1 MIWNIWE
8 IWVELACIAAFIG
21 VLVYLDNKYK
31 G

>member
-1 MIWNIWE
+1 MIWDMWE
-8 IWVELACIAAFIG
+8 IWVELICVVAFIG